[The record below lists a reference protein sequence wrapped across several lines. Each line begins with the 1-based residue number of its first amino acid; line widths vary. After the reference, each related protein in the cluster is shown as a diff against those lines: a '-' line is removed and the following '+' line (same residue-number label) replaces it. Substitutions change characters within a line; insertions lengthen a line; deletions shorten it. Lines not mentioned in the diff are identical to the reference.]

1 MKPDMDDVLTA
12 IREKCMDC
20 SGHSRRIVEHC
31 VIKDCPLY
39 PYRSVKS
46 IGNGQEK
53 ETEIKGQIDLFEAL
67 RMEV

>member
-1 MKPDMDDVLTA
+1 MKPAVDEVLIA

-39 PYRSVKS
+39 PYRSAKAV
-46 IGNGQEK
+46 GGRCEK
-53 ETEIKGQIDLFEAL
+53 ETKIKGQIDLFEAL
-67 RMEV
+67 RMEA